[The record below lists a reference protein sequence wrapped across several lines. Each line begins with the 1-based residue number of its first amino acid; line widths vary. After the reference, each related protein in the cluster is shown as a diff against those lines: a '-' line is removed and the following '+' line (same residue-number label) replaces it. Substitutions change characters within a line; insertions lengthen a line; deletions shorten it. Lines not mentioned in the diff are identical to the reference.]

1 MGQVETMPPSHFNNR
16 KSHILPLHNVT
27 KSNIHGLV
35 PEICPPYNAV
45 ASMSSRQVSMNNSQ
59 FQPFRWIFL
68 SLLALILVAPSHLT
82 ILTWDGQG
90 LVETSASPPKWT
102 IPAADPVDL
111 DGDGQPERVKLQAG
125 KAEIH
130 SDSQPVWS
138 SPSEWEVVQADITD
152 LNNNGSPEVSM
163 LVWRPFSPWP
173 IAAYIPHPG
182 RIQDFH
188 DREHRSC
195 HLILIGWSRGAYREL
210 WAGSAL
216 ADPLSTFTA
225 VDINQD
231 GRQELAALESRYNV
245 PFFATRSITVWEWN
259 GFGFTL
265 LTRGPKGY
273 FHSLN
278 MIRTSNGQELLLA
291 QGILR
296 R

>member
-1 MGQVETMPPSHFNNR
+1 MPPSHFNSC
-16 KSHILPLHNVT
+16 KSHALALHKVT
-27 KSNIHGLV
+27 KPNIPGLV
-35 PEICPPYNAV
+35 PDICPPYNAV
-45 ASMSSRQVSMNNSQ
+45 ASMSSRRVSMNNSRLH
-59 FQPFRWIFL
+59 PFRLIFL
-68 SLLALILVAPSHLT
+68 SLLALLLVAPSHLT
-82 ILTWDGQG
+82 MLTWDDHG
-90 LVETSASPPKWT
+90 LIKASTYPSEWT
-102 IPAADPVDL
+102 IPAADPDDL
-111 DGDGQPERVKLQAG
+111 DNDGQPEMIMLQAG

-138 SPSEWEVVQADITD
+138 SPTEWEVVQAEITD
-152 LNNNGSPEVSM
+152 LNNDGSPEVTL

-173 IAAYIPHPG
+173 IDAYIPHPG

-188 DREHRSC
+188 DREYRSC

-216 ADPLSTFTA
+216 ADPLSAFTA

-231 GRQELAALESRYNV
+231 GLQELAAMESQYNA

-265 LTRGPKGY
+265 LTRGPNGY

-278 MIRTSNGQELLLA
+278 TIRTSAGQELLLA